1 VTTAA
6 PRPAPA
12 VAAATWNLTKIYGSG
27 DAAVRALDGV
37 SLQIPAA
44 RFTAIMG
51 PSGSGKSTLM
61 HLLAGLDTATS
72 GQVMLGGTDLT
83 GCSDAQLTAL
93 RRDRIGFVFQS
104 FNLLPQLTAE
114 QNIELPARLAGRP
127 IDPAWRATLVDLLGI
142 GRRLGH
148 RPTELSGGQ
157 QQRVAVA
164 RALLGRPE
172 VVIADEPTGN
182 LDTVSGHELLDLL
195 RGSVRSIGQTVV
207 MVTHDPVAASYA
219 DEVVLLRD
227 GRLAGVLPNPRPDT
241 VLAALSSLS
250 RSPAPDG
257 PPPGSPH
264 GQPQG
269 GPPPGPPHGG
279 PPPGPPHPGPPAAP
293 HGRSTGPPD
302 NRAIGALPGRP
313 AALPAGPS
321 AGPPAG
327 PPMRA
332 GG

>member
-1 VTTAA
+1 VTAPAA
-6 PRPAPA
+6 PRPARP
-12 VAAATWNLTKIYGSG
+12 VAASTWNLVKIYGRG

-72 GQVMLGGTDLT
+72 GQVWLGATDLT
-83 GCSDAQLTAL
+83 ACTDAQLTAL
-93 RRDRIGFVFQS
+93 RRDRIGYVFQS

-114 QNIELPARLAGRP
+114 QNIELPARLAGRA
-127 IDPAWRATLVDLLGI
+127 IDPGWRATLINLLGI
-142 GRRLGH
+142 GNRLGH

-172 VVIADEPTGN
+172 VVFADEPTGN
-182 LDTVSGHELLDLL
+182 LDTGSGHELLDLL

-207 MVTHDPVAASYA
+207 MVTHDPIAASYA

-227 GRLAGVLPNPRPDT
+227 GQLAGVLPNPRPDT
-241 VLAALSSLS
+241 VLAALSSPS
-250 RSPAPDG
+250 RAGGFDGLPAVAPQGVSPRGLDTG
-257 PPPGSPH
+257 PMPEQLWDPPH
-264 GQPQG
+264 GQF
-269 GPPPGPPHGG
+269 
-279 PPPGPPHPGPPAAP
+279 
-293 HGRSTGPPD
+293 
-302 NRAIGALPGRP
+302 
-313 AALPAGPS
+313 
-321 AGPPAG
+321 AGPPVRPAG
-327 PPMRA
+327 A
-332 GG
+332 

>member
-1 VTTAA
+1 
-6 PRPAPA
+6 
-12 VAAATWNLTKIYGSG
+12 VAASTWNLVKIYGRG

-37 SLQIPAA
+37 NLQVPAA

-83 GCSDAQLTAL
+83 ECNDAQLTAL
-93 RRDRIGFVFQS
+93 RRDRVGYVFQS

-114 QNIELPARLAGRP
+114 QNIELPARLAGRS
-127 IDPAWRATLVDLLGI
+127 IDPGWRAMLIDLLGI
-142 GRRLGH
+142 GQRLGH

-172 VVIADEPTGN
+172 VVFADEPTGN
-182 LDTVSGHELLDLL
+182 LDTASGHELLDLL
-195 RGSVRSIGQTVV
+195 RASVRNVGQTVV

-227 GRLAGVLPNPRPDT
+227 GQLAGVLPNPRPDT

-250 RSPAPDG
+250 RAGS
-257 PPPGSPH
+257 PPPPPHPGPGHPPQGPPH

-269 GPPPGPPHGG
+269 
-279 PPPGPPHPGPPAAP
+279 
-293 HGRSTGPPD
+293 RF
-302 NRAIGALPGRP
+302 
-313 AALPAGPS
+313 
-321 AGPPAG
+321 AG

-332 GG
+332 GT

>member
-1 VTTAA
+1 MTAPAA
-6 PRPAPA
+6 PQHARPV
-12 VAAATWNLTKIYGSG
+12 VAASTWNLVKIYGRG

-61 HLLAGLDTATS
+61 HLLAGLDTATE
-72 GQVMLGGTDLT
+72 GQVWLGATDLT
-83 GCSDAQLTAL
+83 ACNDTQLTAL
-93 RRDRIGFVFQS
+93 RRDRIGYVFQS

-114 QNIELPARLAGRP
+114 QNIELPARLAGRS
-127 IDPAWRATLVDLLGI
+127 IDPAWRSTLVDLLGI
-142 GRRLGH
+142 GKRLGH

-172 VVIADEPTGN
+172 VVFADEPTGN
-182 LDTVSGHELLDLL
+182 LDSVSGHELLGLL
-195 RGSVRSIGQTVV
+195 RGSVRNIGQTVV

-227 GRLAGVLPNPRPDT
+227 GQLAGVLPNPRPDT

-250 RSPAPDG
+250 RPGGSDGRHAGGPQGRPRHGHAAG
-257 PPPGSPH
+257 PPPG
-264 GQPQG
+264 QY
-269 GPPPGPPHGG
+269 
-279 PPPGPPHPGPPAAP
+279 
-293 HGRSTGPPD
+293 
-302 NRAIGALPGRP
+302 
-313 AALPAGPS
+313 
-321 AGPPAG
+321 AG

-332 GG
+332 AGA

>member
-6 PRPAPA
+6 APRSAPA
-12 VAAATWNLTKIYGSG
+12 VAASAWNLVKIYGRG

-83 GCSDAQLTAL
+83 ACNDAQLTAL
-93 RRDRIGFVFQS
+93 RRDRIGYVFQS

-114 QNIELPARLAGRP
+114 QNIELPARLSGRS
-127 IDPAWRATLVDLLGI
+127 IDQTWRAMLIDLLGI
-142 GRRLGH
+142 GMRLGH

-172 VVIADEPTGN
+172 VVFADEPTGN
-182 LDTVSGHELLDLL
+182 LDTASGHELLDLL
-195 RGSVRSIGQTVV
+195 RGSVRNIGQTVV
-207 MVTHDPVAASYA
+207 MVTHDPIAASYA
-219 DEVVLLRD
+219 DEVILLRD
-227 GRLAGVLPNPRPDT
+227 GQLAGVLPNPRPDS

-250 RSPAPDG
+250 RTAAPNGMSAGG
-257 PPPGSPH
+257 PQAQPVGGPH
-264 GQPQG
+264 GQPV
-269 GPPPGPPHGG
+269 GPPHIQHTGLPHGQPVGAPYGG
-279 PPPGPPHPGPPAAP
+279 PAGAP
-293 HGRSTGPPD
+293 RGRH
-302 NRAIGALPGRP
+302 
-313 AALPAGPS
+313 AGPQT
-321 AGPPAG
+321 
-327 PPMRA
+327 RA
-332 GG
+332 GA

>member
-1 VTTAA
+1 VTAPAA
-6 PRPAPA
+6 PRPARP
-12 VAAATWNLTKIYGSG
+12 VAASTWNLVKIYGRG

-61 HLLAGLDTATS
+61 HLLAGLDTATE
-72 GQVMLGGTDLT
+72 GQVWLGATDLT
-83 GCSDAQLTAL
+83 ACTDAQLTAL
-93 RRDRIGFVFQS
+93 RRDRIGYVFQS

-114 QNIELPARLAGRP
+114 QNIELPARLAGRS
-127 IDPAWRATLVDLLGI
+127 IDPAWRSTLVDLLGI
-142 GRRLGH
+142 GKRLGH

-172 VVIADEPTGN
+172 VVFADEPTGN
-182 LDTVSGHELLDLL
+182 LDSVSGHELLGLL
-195 RGSVRSIGQTVV
+195 RGSVRNIGQTVV

-227 GRLAGVLPNPRPDT
+227 GQLAGVLPNPRPDT

-250 RSPAPDG
+250 RPGGPDGRHPGAPHGRPPHAPVTG
-257 PPPGSPH
+257 PPPG
-264 GQPQG
+264 QY
-269 GPPPGPPHGG
+269 
-279 PPPGPPHPGPPAAP
+279 
-293 HGRSTGPPD
+293 
-302 NRAIGALPGRP
+302 
-313 AALPAGPS
+313 
-321 AGPPAG
+321 AG

-332 GG
+332 AGA

>member
-6 PRPAPA
+6 APRSAPA
-12 VAAATWNLTKIYGSG
+12 VAASTWNLVKIYGRG

-72 GQVMLGGTDLT
+72 GQVWLGGTDLT
-83 GCSDAQLTAL
+83 ACNDAQLTAL
-93 RRDRIGFVFQS
+93 RRDRIGYVFQS

-114 QNIELPARLAGRP
+114 QNIELPARLAGRS
-127 IDPAWRATLVDLLGI
+127 IDPAWRAMLIDLLGI

-172 VVIADEPTGN
+172 VVFADEPTGN
-182 LDTVSGHELLDLL
+182 LDTASGHELLDLL
-195 RGSVRSIGQTVV
+195 RGSVRNIGQTVV
-207 MVTHDPVAASYA
+207 MVTHDPIAASYA

-227 GRLAGVLPNPRPDT
+227 GQLAGVLPNPRPDS

-250 RSPAPDG
+250 RTAVPDG
-257 PPPGSPH
+257 RSAGAPQGQSAGARHGESAGAPHGQHVGASHGQPAGAHHGQHAGAPH
-264 GQPQG
+264 GQPAG
-269 GPPPGPPHGG
+269 
-279 PPPGPPHPGPPAAP
+279 AP
-293 HGRSTGPPD
+293 YGRH
-302 NRAIGALPGRP
+302 
-313 AALPAGPS
+313 AGPH
-321 AGPPAG
+321 
-327 PPMRA
+327 MRA
-332 GG
+332 GA

>member
-1 VTTAA
+1 MDVTTAA
-6 PRPAPA
+6 APPSARA
-12 VAAATWNLTKIYGSG
+12 VAASTWNLVKIYGRG

-61 HLLAGLDTATS
+61 HLLAGLDTASS
-72 GQVMLGGTDLT
+72 GQVMLGNTDLT
-83 GCSDAQLTAL
+83 ACNDMQLTAL

-114 QNIELPARLAGRP
+114 QNIELPARLAGRA
-127 IDPAWRATLVDLLGI
+127 IDPAWRAMLIDLLGI

-172 VVIADEPTGN
+172 VVFADEPTGN
-182 LDTVSGHELLDLL
+182 LDTASGHELLDLL
-195 RGSVRSIGQTVV
+195 RASVRNIGQTVV

-227 GRLAGVLPNPRPDT
+227 GQLAGVLPNPRPDT

-250 RSPAPDG
+250 RAGG
-257 PPPGSPH
+257 PPGPPAGAPH
-264 GQPQG
+264 GQPAGAPHGQPAG
-269 GPPPGPPHGG
+269 APHGQPAGAHHGQPAGAPHGQPVGAPHGG
-279 PPPGPPHPGPPAAP
+279 PAGAP
-293 HGRSTGPPD
+293 HGRH
-302 NRAIGALPGRP
+302 
-313 AALPAGPS
+313 
-321 AGPPAG
+321 AG

-332 GG
+332 GA